1 MPQILVRQLAPEAH
15 RALKAR
21 ARQQN
26 RSAESLA
33 REILEGTLVPE
44 SRTGLGTRMAAL
56 WDGADLLDV
65 DLTRDQTPYEPV
77 DLE

>member
-1 MPQILVRQLAPEAH
+1 MPQILVRQLASVAH

-77 DLE
+77 ELE

>member
-1 MPQILVRQLAPEAH
+1 MPQILVRQLASEAH

-33 REILEGTLVPE
+33 REILERTLVPE
-44 SRTGLGTRMAAL
+44 SRTGFGTRMAAL
-56 WDGADLLDV
+56 WDGADFLDV

-77 DLE
+77 ELE

>member
-1 MPQILVRQLAPEAH
+1 MPQILVRQLSTEAH

-33 REILEGTLVPE
+33 REILESTLVPE
-44 SRTGLGTRMAAL
+44 PRTGLGSRIATV
-56 WDGADLLDV
+56 WEGAELSDV
-65 DLTRDQTPYEPV
+65 DLRPNRTPYKPM
-77 DLE
+77 DLQ

>member
-1 MPQILVRQLAPEAH
+1 MPQILVRQLASEAH

>member
-1 MPQILVRQLAPEAH
+1 MPQILVRKLASEAH

-33 REILEGTLVPE
+33 REILESTLVPE
-44 SRTGLGTRMAAL
+44 SRIGLGSRIAAL
-56 WDGADLLDV
+56 WDGADLSDV
-65 DLTRDQTPYEPV
+65 DLERDRTPYEPM
-77 DLE
+77 DLQ

>member
-1 MPQILVRQLAPEAH
+1 MPQILVRQLASEAH

-33 REILEGTLVPE
+33 REILESALVPE
-44 SRTGLGTRMAAL
+44 SRTGLGSRIAAL
-56 WDGADLLDV
+56 WVGADLSDV
-65 DLTRDQTPYEPV
+65 DLERNQTPYEPV
-77 DLE
+77 DLQ

>member
-1 MPQILVRQLAPEAH
+1 MPQILVRQLASEAH

-33 REILEGTLVPE
+33 REILEENLVPE

-65 DLTRDQTPYEPV
+65 DLSRDQAPYKPM

>member
-1 MPQILVRQLAPEAH
+1 MPQILVRRLASEAH

-65 DLTRDQTPYEPV
+65 DLARDQTPYEPM

>member
-1 MPQILVRQLAPEAH
+1 MPQILVRQLASEAH

-33 REILEGTLVPE
+33 REILESTLVPE
-44 SRTGLGTRMAAL
+44 SRTGLGSRISAL
-56 WDGADLLDV
+56 WAGADLSDV
-65 DLTRDQTPYEPV
+65 DLERDRTPYEPP
-77 DLE
+77 DLR

>member
-1 MPQILVRQLAPEAH
+1 MPQILVRQLASEAH

-77 DLE
+77 ELE

>member
-1 MPQILVRQLAPEAH
+1 MPQILVRQLASEAH

-65 DLTRDQTPYEPV
+65 DLTRDQTPYEPM
-77 DLE
+77 DLA

>member
-1 MPQILVRQLAPEAH
+1 MPQILVRRLASEAH

-33 REILEGTLVPE
+33 REILEGNLVPE
-44 SRTGLGTRMAAL
+44 SRTGFGTRMAAL
-56 WDGADLLDV
+56 WDGADLQDV
-65 DLTRDQTPYEPV
+65 DLARDQAPYEPM

>member
-1 MPQILVRQLAPEAH
+1 MPQILVRQLTSEAH

-65 DLTRDQTPYEPV
+65 NLTRDQTPYEPV
-77 DLE
+77 DLG

>member
-1 MPQILVRQLAPEAH
+1 MPQILVRQLASEAH

-56 WDGADLLDV
+56 WDGADFLDV

>member
-1 MPQILVRQLAPEAH
+1 MPQILVRRLASEAH

-44 SRTGLGTRMAAL
+44 SRTGIGTRMAAL

-65 DLTRDQTPYEPV
+65 DLARDQTPYEPM

>member
-1 MPQILVRQLAPEAH
+1 MPQILVRQLASEAH

-26 RSAESLA
+26 RSAEALA

>member
-1 MPQILVRQLAPEAH
+1 MPQILVRQLASEAH

-56 WDGADLLDV
+56 WDGADFLDV

-77 DLE
+77 ELE

>member
-21 ARQQN
+21 ARQEN

-33 REILEGTLVPE
+33 REILECSLVPE
-44 SRTGLGTRMAAL
+44 SCTGLGSRIAAL
-56 WDGADLLDV
+56 WDGADLSDV
-65 DLTRDQTPYEPV
+65 DLERDRTPYEPM
-77 DLE
+77 DLQ